1 MGDGRHL
8 VRPAT
13 TADAVMLHLMAAAT
27 FPLAAPGTPPE
38 DVKLFISENLGVGQ
52 FRQHL
57 ENPLRRLFVAEV
69 AGTPAGYAMIN
80 LEAATDPEVLPL
92 LARAPSIELS
102 KFYLLIGRHGTG
114 LADELMNAVLEQAR
128 QTDAASVW
136 LGVHDANDRPNSF
149 YERHHF
155 VPRGKKTF
163 RVGNSDEIDL
173 IRERIL

>member
-13 TADAVMLHLMAAAT
+13 AGDAVMLHLMAAAT
-27 FPLAAPGTPPE
+27 FPLAAPGTPP
-38 DVKLFISENLGVGQ
+38 DDIKLFISQNLGVEQ

-57 ENPLRRLFVAEV
+57 ANPLCRLLVAE
-69 AGTPAGYAMIN
+69 AGGTPAGYAMIN
-80 LEAATDPEVLPL
+80 LQTEADPLVLPL
-92 LARAPSIELS
+92 LARTPSIELS
-102 KFYLLIGRHGTG
+102 KFYLLVGRQGSG
-114 LADELMNAVLEQAR
+114 LADELMDAVLEEAR

-155 VPRGKKTF
+155 VRRGKKTF
-163 RVGNSDEIDL
+163 RVGNSDAVDL